1 MKIDTREIAEIAAAQ
16 PVVPRVDL
24 YAGIH
29 KALRAFMTDTLLGL
43 GRMDVED
50 DLDFAQGCQRVA
62 QLLDVLQ
69 AHLEHENRFVHP
81 AIEARAQGG
90 SLAVADEHEG
100 HERAILRLVRAV
112 ADLMACARADRAP
125 RAQALYHELALFV
138 AQAMDVPLSFGQQ
151 MLLLAGL
158 LLTSK
163 GAAGVTGSGFVVLAG
178 SLSAVGHIPVEGLAL
193 IVGIDR
199 FMSEARAVTN
209 FLGNAVA
216 TVFISR
222 WERALDMKTARNTLG
237 LTEAPPPSSPELP
250 QG

>member
-1 MKIDTREIAEIAAAQ
+1 MKIDTREIAEIAATQ
-16 PVVPRVDL
+16 PTVPRVDL

-138 AQAMDVPLSFGQQ
+138 AHNFEHMHQEETVHNAVLWAHYSDAE
-151 MLLLAGL
+151 LA
-158 LLTSK
+158 TIE
-163 GAAGVTGSGFVVLAG
+163 GALVASIPPDEMQVVLRWMLPFMAPAERAAMLADMRRQAPAPVFEG
-178 SLSAVGHIPVEGLAL
+178 VLQIVRPHLSA
-193 IVGIDR
+193 
-199 FMSEARAVTN
+199 SEWAK
-209 FLGNAVA
+209 LG
-216 TVFISR
+216 
-222 WERALDMKTARNTLG
+222 RAL
-237 LTEAPPPSSPELP
+237 E
-250 QG
+250 Q